1 MDITERQLLP
11 FSWQQAS
18 WDRLHQQQKE
28 GRFPHAILLQGVVDS
43 GLDRFSILLAHS
55 LLCEKPRDGLSC
67 GNCRSCHLLSVGS
80 HPNFQVIEPGEM
92 ESGKLSRVIKIDQI
106 REIMDRVQQTSLQ
119 EGRKVLVIYP
129 AEVMNPNAANALLKN
144 LEEPPANTVFILATN
159 NPSRLMATIRSR
171 CQLVDVPLPSIME
184 ADRWLS
190 SFISDDNK
198 REKLLAL
205 SGGNPLLVKQ
215 WQDKA
220 VIDRLLDLGNELQQ
234 LREGRASPLQAAIQ
248 WHKQG
253 ALLHIVWWWRWL
265 ALQVKATTHTPGT
278 AKPLLRFMDKLIVA
292 KSQLESTAN
301 PNEQLLLESL
311 LIDWQN
317 LRP

>member
-1 MDITERQLLP
+1 MEASIRQMSP
-11 FSWQQAS
+11 FPWQQMS
-18 WDRLHQQQKE
+18 WARLHRQQKE
-28 GRFPHAILLQGVVDS
+28 GRLPHAILLQGVVDS
-43 GLDRFSILLAHS
+43 GLDSFALLLARS
-55 LLCEKPRDGLSC
+55 LLCETLRDDLPC
-67 GNCRSCHLLSVGS
+67 GTCRSCHLLSIGS
-80 HPNFQVIEPGEM
+80 HPNFQVIAPQEM

-106 REIMDRVQQTSLQ
+106 REIMDKVQQTSFQ
-119 EGRKVLVIYP
+119 AGRKVLVIYP

-144 LEEPPANTVFILATN
+144 LEEPPADTVFILAAN

-171 CQLVDVPLPSIME
+171 CQQIDVPLPSLNE
-184 ADRWLS
+184 ADNWLS
-190 SFISDDNK
+190 PFVSDVAK

-215 WQDKA
+215 WQDQN
-220 VIDRLLDLGNELQQ
+220 LLDEVLDLNQKLQQ
-234 LREGRASPLQAAIQ
+234 IREGRASPFQVAAQ
-248 WHKQG
+248 WHKHS
-253 ALLHIVWWWRWL
+253 ALSHIVWWWRWL
-265 ALQVKATTHTPGT
+265 ALQIKATTNTPGT
-278 AKPLLRFMDKLIVA
+278 TKPLLRFMDKLLIA

>member
-1 MDITERQLLP
+1 MEASTPQMLP
-11 FSWQQAS
+11 FPWQQKS
-18 WDRLHQQQKE
+18 WDRLHRQQKD
-28 GRFPHAILLQGVVDS
+28 GRLPHAILLQGVVDS
-43 GLDRFSILLAHS
+43 GLDNFAFMLARS
-55 LLCEKPRDGLSC
+55 LLCETLRDDLPC
-67 GNCRSCHLLSVGS
+67 GVCRSCHLLSVGS
-80 HPNFQVIEPGEM
+80 HPNFQIIEPQEM

-106 REIMDRVQQTSLQ
+106 REIMDKVQQTSFQ
-119 EGRKVLVIYP
+119 TGRKVLVIYP

-144 LEEPPANTVFILATN
+144 LEEPPAGTVFILAAN

-171 CQLVDVPLPSIME
+171 CQQIDVPLPSHKE
-184 ADRWLS
+184 ADNWLS
-190 SFISDDNK
+190 PFLSDAEK

-205 SGGNPLLVKQ
+205 SGCNPLLVKQ
-215 WQDKA
+215 WHDQNLLDD
-220 VIDRLLDLGNELQQ
+220 VLDLGQKLQQ
-234 LREGRASPLQAAIQ
+234 IREGRASPLQAAAQ

-253 ALLHIVWWWRWL
+253 SLLHIVWWWRWL
-265 ALQVKATTHTPGT
+265 ALQIKATTNTPEA
-278 AKPLLRFMDKLIVA
+278 AKPLLRFMDKLIIA